1 MKKIFLVPSN
11 LGLNPLYEG
20 HIPGT
25 FRSPAILM
33 QHGLK
38 NVFSAYE
45 IVTVPCPPYSPE
57 AESDTDILN
66 GHKLR
71 QLNLQLADEV
81 EASHR
86 LNLKPIVI
94 GGDCAILPG
103 VILGSRRQ
111 LGPLALVHI
120 DGHSDFRHPGNWA
133 RPYAGRPGAAAGMDL
148 ALVTGRGE
156 ALLTHW
162 PDVEGPLIPDHA
174 VIQLGERES
183 QLVDYEWPDIA
194 DTDIRRITIFDALK
208 LSNAQLIEMILE
220 RLNHYPETP
229 YWIHL
234 DLDVLDSAEMA
245 AVDCPGTPGLTSQS
259 LVSVCRALF
268 KHTRCCGITVTIYD
282 PDLDP
287 DGTAAERVV
296 GIIGEITGENTINSQ
311 YFSP

>member
-1 MKKIFLVPSN
+1 MKKIILVPSN

-25 FRSPAILM
+25 FRAPEILM
-33 QHGLK
+33 QHGLR
-38 NVFSAYE
+38 NVFSDYE

-57 AESDTDILN
+57 AEPDTDILN

-71 QLNLQLADEV
+71 RLNLQLADEV

-86 LNLKPIVI
+86 LNLKPIVV

-156 ALLTHW
+156 ALLTQW
-162 PDVEGPLIPDHA
+162 PDFEGALIADHA
-174 VIQLGERES
+174 VVQVGERES

-208 LSNAQLIEMILE
+208 LSNQQLIDRIFE
-220 RLNHYPETP
+220 RLNRFPKIP

-245 AVDCPGTPGLTSQS
+245 AVDCPGTPGLTSQT
-259 LVSVCRALF
+259 LVSICQVLF
-268 KHTRCCGITVTIYD
+268 NSTRCCGITVTIYD

-287 DGTAAERVV
+287 DGTEAKRVV
-296 GIIGEITGENTINSQ
+296 RIIGGITGET
-311 YFSP
+311 